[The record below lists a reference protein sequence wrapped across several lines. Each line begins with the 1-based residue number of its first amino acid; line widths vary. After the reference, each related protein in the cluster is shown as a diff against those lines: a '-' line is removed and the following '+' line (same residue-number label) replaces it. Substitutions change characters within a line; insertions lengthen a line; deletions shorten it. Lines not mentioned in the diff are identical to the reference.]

1 MTEITETVERPEHRS
16 PAEQLRR
23 TLSDDTPIVC
33 FANDWRGDPT
43 SKHHIMRSY
52 AEHTDVLWVES
63 SGMRRPQLSKATD
76 LSRIV
81 GRLRRSLGGLVR
93 EEERLHVLSPL
104 SIPLPGNAAAQEV
117 NRRLYR
123 WSLRGTLRRLGLKR
137 DPLLWVYTP
146 TVAPYLEGMRNS
158 GLVYHCVDRWWA
170 FSDYDSEVMRACH
183 ASLCRSADVV
193 FASSA
198 ALLEDCLAHTPRAYL
213 IRHGVE
219 WEHFAAA
226 ALEPQPRPADIADIQ
241 GPILGFF
248 GLIHEWIDQEL
259 VCRIADAFPEATVVL
274 IGKVQVDV
282 SALRSRSNI
291 RLLGQKPY
299 AELPAYS
306 ASFDVGLIPFAYNDL
321 TIAVN
326 PIKLREYLSA
336 GMPVVATGLP
346 EIELLSDNPMLR
358 TGRSAEEHIAGIRHF
373 LDRRLGAEERRAAA
387 LAMMSESWPGRCAEM
402 VRLLKQHREAPAPPA
417 R

>member
-1 MTEITETVERPEHRS
+1 MNPSLSLPQEASALEEE
-16 PAEQLRR
+16 LRAALR
-23 TLSDDTPIVC
+23 DVPPIVC

-43 SKHHIMRSY
+43 SKHHIMRTF
-52 AEHTDVLWVES
+52 AEHADVLWVES

-76 LSRIV
+76 LRRIW
-81 GRLRRSLGGLVR
+81 GRLRRSAGGLAK

-104 SIPLPGNAAAQEV
+104 SLPLPGNTAAQEA
-117 NRRLYR
+117 NRRIYH
-123 WSLRGTLRRLGLKR
+123 WSLRRTLRRLGVR
-137 DPLLWVYTP
+137 EDPLLWVYTP
-146 TVAPYLEGMRNS
+146 TVAPYLAGMRRG

-183 ASLCRSADVV
+183 ALLCREADVV

-198 ALLEDCLAHTPRAYL
+198 ALLEDCLEHTPRAHL
-213 IRHGVE
+213 LRHGVE
-219 WEHFAAA
+219 WRHFARA
-226 ALEPQPRPADIADIQ
+226 ALEPQPRPADIADVR

-248 GLIHEWIDQEL
+248 GLIHEWVDQDL
-259 VCRIADAFPEATVVL
+259 LCRIAEAFPEATLVL

-282 SALRSRSNI
+282 SRLERARNV

-306 ASFDVGLIPFAYNDL
+306 AHFDVGLIPFAYDEL
-321 TIAVN
+321 TVAVN

-346 EIELLSDNPMLR
+346 EIELLADNPMLR
-358 TGRSAEEHIAGIRHF
+358 TGRTAGEHVAGIRHF
-373 LDRRLGAEERRAAA
+373 LALERGAGERRAAA
-387 LAMMSESWPGRCAEM
+387 LSMISESWLGRCAEM
-402 VRLLKQHREAPAPPA
+402 ARQVEAA
-417 R
+417 RRVSGASENRP